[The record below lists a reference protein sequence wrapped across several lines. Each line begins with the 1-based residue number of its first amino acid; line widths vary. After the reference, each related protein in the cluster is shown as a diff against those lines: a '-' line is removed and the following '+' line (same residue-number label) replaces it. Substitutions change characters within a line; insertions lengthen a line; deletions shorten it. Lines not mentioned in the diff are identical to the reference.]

1 MILGRTD
8 QSGAPRLLCTRT
20 RIASLAAIPH
30 IPYDMCETDS
40 PCAAR
45 DHERLRTARRLAATY
60 GGIGAAWLEASPRQS
75 RHYRRP
81 FRGAPSAGHESRLRG
96 TRIFTKWRQPWFFV
110 SVRVGRQA
118 RIRVRR
124 ACRARQG
131 AADAPR
137 RTRRSLKTARDA
149 DAADRRRRFDM
160 PCRRSWS
167 RASAKFSAPLRETK
181 LECQGLR
188 PRVSGFW
195 GKEVKGLGQN
205 PDSPGQRP

>member
-1 MILGRTD
+1 VGSFFIKCLT
-8 QSGAPRLLCTRT
+8 Q
-20 RIASLAAIPH
+20 
-30 IPYDMCETDS
+30 
-40 PCAAR
+40 
-45 DHERLRTARRLAATY
+45 RR
-60 GGIGAAWLEASPRQS
+60 
-75 RHYRRP
+75 
-81 FRGAPSAGHESRLRG
+81 RGAECAERSAGRQPCRTCRTCRER
-96 TRIFTKWRQPWFFV
+96 RIGRQMFTKWRQQWLFV
-110 SVRVGRQA
+110 LIRVGRQA

-167 RASAKFSAPLRETK
+167 RASAKFSAPPRETK
-181 LECQGLR
+181 LGCQGLR
-188 PRVSGFW
+188 PKVSGSE